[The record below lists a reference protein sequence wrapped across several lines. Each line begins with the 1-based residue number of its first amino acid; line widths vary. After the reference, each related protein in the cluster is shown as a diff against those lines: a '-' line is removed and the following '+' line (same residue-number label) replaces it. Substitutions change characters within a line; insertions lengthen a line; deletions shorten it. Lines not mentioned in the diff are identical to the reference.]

1 MSSAAPPPPSSRRQA
16 IQGGRARPTRPTRSR
31 RRNRTW
37 REHLQSENLRMLLSL
52 PMGVVTG
59 TALIL
64 LFPQTNY
71 LLREQQDDQLFSLL
85 LLVIVFLIS
94 YSAAFTVLTFL
105 ALHDQPRARLIAL
118 ARLGHARRHV
128 AVYRYLIG
136 RSGPIGEIIQIMGTA
151 VIAIVLLALRPPE
164 FAVAL
169 LLAITA
175 AALVCAWVSTVMT
188 FALEYA
194 AQDARGDAFS
204 FPATPPSERLLEEY
218 LYAAVVIQAAPGP
231 SGVEP
236 ISRGARRLV
245 RNHVIIAHTT
255 STIIITLAVSVVIT
269 ALT

>member
-16 IQGGRARPTRPTRSR
+16 IQGGRARPTRPARSR

-118 ARLGHARRHV
+118 IEDPAELRRLAAAKEVRPETPPGM
-128 AVYRYLIG
+128 
-136 RSGPIGEIIQIMGTA
+136 PIGSAGWLDM
-151 VIAIVLLALRPPE
+151 
-164 FAVAL
+164 
-169 LLAITA
+169 
-175 AALVCAWVSTVMT
+175 
-188 FALEYA
+188 
-194 AQDARGDAFS
+194 D
-204 FPATPPSERLLEEY
+204 
-218 LYAAVVIQAAPGP
+218 
-231 SGVEP
+231 
-236 ISRGARRLV
+236 
-245 RNHVIIAHTT
+245 
-255 STIIITLAVSVVIT
+255 
-269 ALT
+269 

>member
-1 MSSAAPPPPSSRRQA
+1 MSGTTPPPPPSRRQA
-16 IQGGRARPTRPTRSR
+16 VQGRRARPARPARSR
-31 RRNRTW
+31 RPKRTW
-37 REHLQSENLRMLLSL
+37 RERLQSENLRMLLSL
-52 PMGVVTG
+52 PVGIVTG
-59 TALIL
+59 AALIL
-64 LFPQTNY
+64 LAPQANY
-71 LLREQQDDQLFSLL
+71 LLRDQRGDQLFALL
-85 LLVIVFLIS
+85 LLVIAFLIA
-94 YSAAFTVLTFL
+94 YSATFTVLTFL
-105 ALHDQPRARLIAL
+105 ALRDQPRARLIAL

-128 AVYRYLIG
+128 PVYKYLIG
-136 RSGPIGEIIQIMGTA
+136 RSGPIGEITQLMGTA

-175 AALVCAWVSTVMT
+175 AALVCTWVSTVMT

-194 AQDARGDAFS
+194 AEDARGGAFS
-204 FPATPPSERLLEEY
+204 FPATPPEERLLEEY

-236 ISRGARRLV
+236 ISRDARRLV